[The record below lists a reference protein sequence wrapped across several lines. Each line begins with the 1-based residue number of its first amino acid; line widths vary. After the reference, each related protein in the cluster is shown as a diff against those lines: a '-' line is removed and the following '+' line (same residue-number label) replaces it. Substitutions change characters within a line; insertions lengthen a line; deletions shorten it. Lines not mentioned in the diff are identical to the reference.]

1 MSGSADGR
9 CFRLPVSGTRGRV
22 STLSFKSSY
31 VAFLCLIGKHA
42 IAPSRPHFFV
52 RLGYLRNQQL
62 HPIHKTGVLYR
73 TTYSFSPHG
82 DR

>member
-31 VAFLCLIGKHA
+31 VAFLYLIGKHA
-42 IAPSRPHFFV
+42 IALPVH
-52 RLGYLRNQQL
+52 
-62 HPIHKTGVLYR
+62 HH
-73 TTYSFSPHG
+73 
-82 DR
+82 DRVCLCGLAI